1 MERLRFMRTTS
12 TAPTHMWFSIQ
23 ETASGRIQTN
33 GGTMSDEHVEAE
45 LPFPHIFIFALLIP
59 WILLLQADQSG
70 RSFSDGIMDAKSTS
84 VSFQNNDSLQLSTW
98 SNCER
103 INQQLGM

>member
-1 MERLRFMRTTS
+1 
-12 TAPTHMWFSIQ
+12 
-23 ETASGRIQTN
+23 
-33 GGTMSDEHVEAE
+33 MSDEHVEAE

-84 VSFQNNDSLQLSTW
+84 VSFQNKDSLQLSTW